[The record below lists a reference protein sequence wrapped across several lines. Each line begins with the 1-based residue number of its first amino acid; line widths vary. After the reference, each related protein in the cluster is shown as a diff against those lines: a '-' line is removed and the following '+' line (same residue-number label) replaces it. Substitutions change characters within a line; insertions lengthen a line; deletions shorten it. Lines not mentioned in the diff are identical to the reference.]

1 MSTTTKKNHSE
12 TAFSDPNWGS
22 PKIIYGTDLIS
33 EATQTDEKYV
43 VVTMEIPW
51 DLVKNDVTK
60 QPTQVVCVPNMHL
73 ETLKGIERSIP
84 DDIEMVLG
92 VGGGSSH
99 DCAKYVALKKQA
111 RLVQFP
117 TIFGGD
123 AVVTS
128 AVGIRDERR
137 VKYIAHIYTD
147 KVYVD
152 FNIIRKAPPVLVRY
166 GAADVLSSY
175 TSLLDWK
182 LAADRG
188 KEQYNEEVAKYAKE
202 SLLGKLRSRAD
213 DIRNLTDEGIKTI
226 VELYVEYHKIANR
239 IATDRPQEGS
249 EHFFAY
255 NAEYITRRTYVHG
268 ALLSLGIWVIAG
280 FFYHKREDIEGFL
293 DSLGLEYNLGSAGL
307 SEEEFKET
315 VTTLNTFTL
324 NGGYYY
330 SIVNELE
337 PTDVLVNEMI
347 KRVRRC

>member
-1 MSTTTKKNHSE
+1 
-12 TAFSDPNWGS
+12 
-22 PKIIYGTDLIS
+22 
-33 EATQTDEKYV
+33 
-43 VVTMEIPW
+43 MEIPW
-51 DLVKNDVTK
+51 DLVKNNVTK
-60 QPTQVVCVPNMHL
+60 QPAQIIYVPDMHL
-73 ETLKGIERSIP
+73 DTLKGIESSIP
-84 DDIEMVLG
+84 DDIEMVIG

-99 DCAKYVALKKQA
+99 DCAKYVAIKKQA

-123 AVVTS
+123 AAVTTP
-128 AVGIRDERR
+128 AGIRAERR
-137 VKYIAHIYTD
+137 VKYIGHTYPD

-152 FNIIRKAPPVLVRY
+152 FDIIRKAPPVLVRY

-175 TSLLDWK
+175 TGLLDWK
-182 LAADRG
+182 LASDRG
-188 KEQYNEEVAKYAKE
+188 QEEYNEEVATYAKQT
-202 SLLGKLRSRAD
+202 LLGKLRSRAD

-226 VELYVEYHKIANR
+226 IDLYVEYHKIANK

-280 FFYHKREDIEGFL
+280 FFYHQRADIEDFL
-293 DSLGLEYNLGSAGL
+293 DSLGLEYNLASAGL

-315 VTTLNTFTL
+315 VTTLNAFTL

-330 SIVNELE
+330 SIVNEFE
-337 PTDVLVNEMI
+337 ATDASVNEMI
-347 KRVRRC
+347 KRARR

>member
-1 MSTTTKKNHSE
+1 MSTTVRKNHSE

-22 PKIIYGTDLIS
+22 PEIIYGSNLIS
-33 EATQTDEKYV
+33 DATKTDEKYV

-60 QPTQVVCVPNMHL
+60 PPTQVVYVPDMHL

-84 DDIEMVLG
+84 DDIEMVIG

-99 DCAKYVALKKQA
+99 DCAKYVALKKQV

-137 VKYIAHIYTD
+137 VKYIGHIYTD

-152 FNIIRKAPPVLVRY
+152 FNIIRKAPPVFVRY
-166 GAADVLSSY
+166 GAADILSSY

-182 LAADRG
+182 LAVDRG
-188 KEQYNEEVAKYAKE
+188 KERYNEEIATYAEE

-213 DIRNLTDEGIKTI
+213 DVRNLTDEGIKTI
-226 VELYVEYHKIANR
+226 VDLYVEYHR
-239 IATDRPQEGS
+239 IAHKISTDRPQEGS
-249 EHFFAY
+249 EHFVAY

-280 FFYHKREDIEGFL
+280 FFYHQRENIEEFL
-293 DSLGLEYNLGSAGL
+293 DSLGLEYSLASAGL
-307 SEEEFKET
+307 SEEEFKQT

-330 SIVNELE
+330 SVVNELE
-337 PTDVLVNEMI
+337 PTEALVNEMI
-347 KRVRRC
+347 KRARR